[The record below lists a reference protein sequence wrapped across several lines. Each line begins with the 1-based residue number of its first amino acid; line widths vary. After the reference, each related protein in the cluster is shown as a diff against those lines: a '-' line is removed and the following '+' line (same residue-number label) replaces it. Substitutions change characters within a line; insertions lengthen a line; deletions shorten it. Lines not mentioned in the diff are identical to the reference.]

1 MTFCF
6 AVVPNGIAI
15 QAGVFQSDQRPGRRG
30 RRQKASNKLVDGK
43 YQVTLSESEDSKSQ
57 RSGTDSERQS
67 ETLRSNGGKTLFF
80 QLLS

>member
-1 MTFCF
+1 M
-6 AVVPNGIAI
+6 PNGIAI
-15 QAGVFQSDQRPGRRG
+15 QSGVFQSDQRPGRRG

-43 YQVTLSESEDSKSQ
+43 YQVIPSESEDSKSQ

-67 ETLRSNGGKTLFF
+67 EILRSNGGKTLFF